1 MGAGKQVKCDGESR
15 VQNGVLSG
23 SGGESGCQSK
33 AMGRPAAGTG
43 KEQVLP
49 SSLQRL
55 KHSLVDTVLLT
66 P

>member
-1 MGAGKQVKCDGESR
+1 MKCDGESR
-15 VQNGVLSG
+15 VQNDALSG

-33 AMGRPAAGTG
+33 ARGRPAAGTG
-43 KEQVLP
+43 EEQILP

-55 KHSLVDTVLLT
+55 KHSLVDTMLLA